1 MHTRHPD
8 TFGKDKKAGDKITHY
23 IVDESHNFS
32 NHHVASLQSTQDI
45 YHNKLVMAPDRDT
58 LLASYNVKNTA
69 TNHQKPS
76 RLSMDTL
83 QRTISDISFELS
95 KEVEAVADQLTLPP
109 ISEVE
114 DAKCECCGMCEECT
128 PEYIARV
135 REKFLGKLICGLC
148 SEAVKEEMEKSGGKI
163 EEALSEH
170 TKVCVRFNRF
180 DRTNPVLFQAAAMK
194 EMLKKSSRLDGS
206 RAKSISPRDHKRGYG
221 NVNVKGGLTRS
232 SSCIPSITRE
242 MTEREVVNS

>member
-1 MHTRHPD
+1 
-8 TFGKDKKAGDKITHY
+8 
-23 IVDESHNFS
+23 
-32 NHHVASLQSTQDI
+32 
-45 YHNKLVMAPDRDT
+45 MAPDRDT
-58 LLASYNVKNTA
+58 LVASYNAKNTP
-69 TNHQKPS
+69 TNLQKPS

-95 KEVEAVADQLTLPP
+95 KEVEAVADQLKLPP

-114 DAKCECCGMCEECT
+114 DAKCECCGMSEECT

-148 SEAVKEEMEKSGGKI
+148 SEAVKEEMEKTGGKI
-163 EEALSEH
+163 EEALNEH
-170 TKVCVRFNRF
+170 TRVCVRFNRF

-194 EMLKKSSRLDGS
+194 EMLKKSARLDGS
-206 RAKSISPRDHKRGYG
+206 RAKSLSPRDHKRGYG
-221 NVNVKGGLTRS
+221 NVNKGGLARS

-242 MTEREVVNS
+242 LNDREVVN

>member
-1 MHTRHPD
+1 
-8 TFGKDKKAGDKITHY
+8 
-23 IVDESHNFS
+23 
-32 NHHVASLQSTQDI
+32 
-45 YHNKLVMAPDRDT
+45 MAPDRDT
-58 LLASYNVKNTA
+58 LMASYNNAKNTP
-69 TNHQKPS
+69 NNLKKPS

-95 KEVEAVADQLTLPP
+95 KEVEDVVDHLKLPP

-135 REKFLGKLICGLC
+135 RAKFLGKLICGLC
-148 SEAVKEEMEKSGGKI
+148 SEAVKEEMEKSGGNI
-163 EEALSEH
+163 EEALGEH

-194 EMLKKSSRLDGS
+194 EMLKKSTRLDGS
-206 RAKSISPRDHKRGYG
+206 RAKSLSPRDQKRGYG
-221 NVNVKGGLTRS
+221 SINKGGLTRS

-242 MTEREVVNS
+242 LSDRKVVN